1 MQVIV
6 GALRK
11 PPGQRQRRNKVENV
25 PMRSET
31 EVASTPPPDPPATL
45 SDVNQKFWRELW
57 RSKLSPAILPDTD
70 MPALTRLFALYDERD
85 RLDEVWKDQQ
95 LILDGKI
102 EVVGKDGV
110 VKMQNAIKV
119 NPLRGV
125 IATCDEQIMKLED
138 RFGLNPISR
147 LRLGIKFEQL
157 SSKTRKPLA
166 PQSTK
171 KSDDPRKFLREA

>member
-25 PMRSET
+25 PMRSEL
-31 EVASTPPPDPPATL
+31 EVASTPPPDPPAGL
-45 SDVNQKFWRELW
+45 SEVNQKFWRELW

-85 RLDEVWKDQQ
+85 KLDRVYAAAVLLKDEAGQPR
-95 LILDGKI
+95 
-102 EVVGKDGV
+102 
-110 VKMQNAIKV
+110 V

-157 SSKTRKPLA
+157 SSKTRKPPA

-171 KSDDPRKFLREA
+171 KADDPRKFLREA